1 MTMVAQSYSMPSYLT
16 AQKNLVNMEK
26 AKKKQNNIGFNT
38 KEMPCE
44 VNLGD
49 DFTFHNIFICPVSKE
64 TCNP

>member
-1 MTMVAQSYSMPSYLT
+1 
-16 AQKNLVNMEK
+16 MEGL
-26 AKKKQNNIGFNT
+26 AS

-44 VNLGD
+44 VDLGE